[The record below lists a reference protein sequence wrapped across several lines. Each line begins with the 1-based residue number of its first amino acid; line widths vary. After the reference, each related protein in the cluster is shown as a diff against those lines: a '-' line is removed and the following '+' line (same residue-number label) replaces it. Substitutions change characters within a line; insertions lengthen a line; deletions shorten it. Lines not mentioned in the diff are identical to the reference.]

1 MSREP
6 RKQQDRRA
14 HLHMHCCENRYP
26 TAGKLDEEG
35 RQVIVCPVMQA
46 TLDPSTSRSTT
57 GSRPVRLH
65 RASQH
70 KAQNG
75 IPRVHAPGGSSSDY
89 YQSDPAPC
97 AALPAID
104 V

>member
-26 TAGKLDEEG
+26 TAGKLDEER
-35 RQVIVCPVMQA
+35 RQVTVRPVMKA

-57 GSRPVRLH
+57 GPRPVRLH

-70 KAQNG
+70 KTQNG

-89 YQSDPAPC
+89 YQSGPAPS

-104 V
+104 A